1 MGGEG
6 ICEIMPSSTDEKLKF
21 LFFRFD
27 IMKKDRE
34 RQFFGLYKDRGV
46 ADLCV
51 QALIAKYDLDIFMK
65 ENQGFDDEV
74 KTILYK
80 EALKAIDENETVMDV
95 DFDALFDEIEANLHE
110 VAGDEKHVHDYCI
123 ELLSAFG
130 SGSLFNST
138 YMPVALVRKQRNPEV
153 ELSDEDKITLK
164 KFQVCQRLYISRNGE
179 SLPHG
184 KVEDCYMVLYRLLQK
199 YAKGLDWILLKNR
212 VDIYTIQD
220 DCNIYIK
227 DDQERKYRDP
237 FDYIEFTGSEKIA
250 QNYITDLYNQKRIPE
265 ELNNDKAKGIF
276 KKAIL
281 ANLCDE
287 NYTWKESI
295 QLLAYFA
302 EKMSELLRL
311 THKKNKD
318 DTIQTYW
325 KPFETLFEYKGK
337 KQGVNKLK
345 NAKQNWMKNYTKFEP
360 TGYERR

>member
-1 MGGEG
+1 MKL
-6 ICEIMPSSTDEKLKF
+6 CRPQQMKKLKF

-80 EALKAIDENETVMDV
+80 EAHKAIDENATIMDV

-110 VAGDEKHVHDYCI
+110 VAGDKKQRDDYCI

-227 DDQERKYRDP
+227 DDQERKNRDP

-250 QNYITDLYNQKRIPE
+250 QNYITDLYNQARIPE

-276 KKAIL
+276 RKAIL

-302 EKMSELLRL
+302 ERMSGFLKLTYKMNQNG
-311 THKKNKD
+311 T
-318 DTIQTYW
+318 TQTNW

-345 NAKQNWMKNYTKFEP
+345 NAKQNWMKNNCKFEP
-360 TGYERR
+360 TGYEKIDTLFE